1 MDLSNFCMT
10 VHTIK
15 LEYLLGGITRESA
28 IRKLG
33 LLYADFF
40 GMFTASYEE
49 AARSNFYVDEE
60 GM

>member
-1 MDLSNFCMT
+1 MDMIAIHAIN
-10 VHTIK
+10 

-40 GMFTASYEE
+40 GMFTASFEE
-49 AARSNFYVDEE
+49 AARSDFYIDEE
-60 GM
+60 VIAL

>member
-1 MDLSNFCMT
+1 MDDFAINI
-10 VHTIK
+10 HTIK

-40 GMFTASYEE
+40 GFYTASYEE
-49 AARSNFYVDEE
+49 AMRSDFYIDEE